1 MASIR
6 SFTARTFKTSGVNQS
21 INFIGTSNNIIYT
34 HLARKGGTLYMSL
47 RLREKLRASSLP
59 NVFPSLSHAYT
70 PNALHTREGIEKRC
84 FGGACSMPWKEKAIK
99 RRGLGEGEPGLSFF
113 WALTFVFAFPTTK
126 NLYRTGWRSSMLAE
140 VFHSKRKLIGKRY
153 LCRPPTRSF
162 M

>member
-84 FGGACSMPWKEKAIK
+84 FGG
-99 RRGLGEGEPGLSFF
+99 GLFH
-113 WALTFVFAFPTTK
+113 AL
-126 NLYRTGWRSSMLAE
+126 
-140 VFHSKRKLIGKRY
+140 KRKGNKKA
-153 LCRPPTRSF
+153 RPGRGRARALFFLSVHF
-162 M
+162 CIRFSHD